1 MPVMRS
7 TCLQAGELI
16 DNAERLLS
24 GTHQFTELTTLQ
36 EFSQAFSNAYVFQ
49 VAVVFVPAD
58 NQAKIVTTLRDQHN
72 SVVDTLS
79 YSSGPI
85 DRKYELSHDDDGY
98 EVTITRAANSQ
109 LTADAVQA
117 YLAADGNHCPF
128 CGSSEFHAAV
138 PQQVDSATLTMLHR
152 CANCEASWQTLFTL
166 QGINNDPAT
175 YTPPRQ
181 NVVSR

>member
-49 VAVVFVPAD
+49 VAIVFVPAD
-58 NQAKIVTTLRDQHN
+58 NRAKIVTTLRDQHN

-79 YSSGPI
+79 YADGPI

-98 EVTITRAANSQ
+98 EITITRAADSR
-109 LTADAVQA
+109 LTADAVVA
-117 YLAADGNHCPF
+117 FVRSRGNHCPF
-128 CGSSEFHAAV
+128 CGSNEFHVSNPVEVVAGRV
-138 PQQVDSATLTMLHR
+138 LMPHQ
-152 CANCEASWQTLFTL
+152 CANCEARWQAVFTL
-166 QGINNDPAT
+166 TDILQDAGT